1 MATVNL
7 HTHTARCKHAK
18 GFPADYAR
26 AAEAQGIRVLGMTDH
41 TPFPDDRIIMI
52 RMGIGE
58 LDDYI
63 REVREAQRDFPQL
76 KILLGLECEY
86 FPEFDDYYRM
96 LLEEKK
102 MDYLIGSVHFYSCRG
117 KIQGFWGGFRMD
129 REALMC
135 YADAYI
141 EMMRSGHF
149 LFGAHPDTFGAT
161 IGEWNADC
169 EECAER
175 ICAAASELNMP
186 LEINVS
192 GWLKQEQ
199 QAGKMGYASAEEAAA
214 AGKPCPRPYPLEDF
228 WRVASKHGIRAL
240 VNSDAHDPAVLTKY
254 MENGYEM
261 AARNGIELIYPFGK

>member
-86 FPEFDDYYRM
+86 FPEYDLSLPGKDPG
-96 LLEEKK
+96 LLGRVP
-102 MDYLIGSVHFYSCRG
+102 DGPGS
-117 KIQGFWGGFRMD
+117 
-129 REALMC
+129 
-135 YADAYI
+135 AD
-141 EMMRSGHF
+141 
-149 LFGAHPDTFGAT
+149 
-161 IGEWNADC
+161 
-169 EECAER
+169 
-175 ICAAASELNMP
+175 
-186 LEINVS
+186 
-192 GWLKQEQ
+192 
-199 QAGKMGYASAEEAAA
+199 
-214 AGKPCPRPYPLEDF
+214 
-228 WRVASKHGIRAL
+228 
-240 VNSDAHDPAVLTKY
+240 VLCGRLY
-254 MENGYEM
+254 
-261 AARNGIELIYPFGK
+261 